1 MSAGWTAALAG
12 LAVLSAA
19 AILAPQIGYGTG
31 LGWDPVNYL
40 CTARNMLAGEGFL
53 GCGGWPFSPWAPGYP
68 AMLAAAGGL
77 LDLDPYDIAGP
88 INAAAFGALVFVAG
102 QWLLR
107 NLESRVLAVLGC
119 LAVASSP
126 PLMWIASHAWSE
138 PAFLLF
144 ATLALTRAARYFA
157 DGRAA
162 TLAWTAAFTALACAT
177 RYAGVVL
184 AAVIA
189 AGLVLERRGSPRRK
203 ARRFWAYGLASA
215 APVCAWMLR
224 NLIETG
230 WFFMP
235 RVPVDHPLPE
245 VLADVAQTVGAWML
259 HDARLHGAPALGA
272 AALLLLAA
280 EAGRRGLRALPR
292 VARPRERSF
301 LLFGGFAFAYA
312 VFYAY
317 TAVAGHHGHGVQ
329 ERHLLPLYLPLLF
342 AALLGADRA
351 ASAGGAGRDRRRG
364 LRSRAPALVLAAA
377 LATWLSWG
385 AYPPI
390 RDVLQGRFPA
400 YSTYWSREHA
410 DSEAARRSEV
420 VRYLRVDAGRGGVVR
435 SNAKN
440 WLEAWAG
447 GMAEHAPLP
456 AGREE
461 HSDAAGALA
470 EWFDARVRG
479 GDRIV
484 WLHDERR
491 RGGRSYGA
499 DDLRALPGAIPLADL
514 QDGLVLRKETFTD
527 IARPGTSLAVG
538 GPLELRVDA
547 GGKWLILIDSECR
560 RMDPDAALALH
571 AVPVRVSDL
580 PRDRRV
586 WRFDNLGSELQRNRS
601 NDDDGCSAFA
611 KLPDYEIAHIWIG
624 QSTSAGNTL
633 WDVDIP

>member
-1 MSAGWTAALAG
+1 MVRESFVSAGWTAGLAG

-40 CTARNMLAGEGFL
+40 CTARNMLAGEGFF
-53 GCGGWPFSPWAPGYP
+53 GCGGRSFSPWAPGYP
-68 AMLAAAGGL
+68 AMLAAAGGFIAR
-77 LDLDPYDIAGP
+77 DPYDVAGP

-126 PLMWIASHAWSE
+126 PLMGIASYAYSE
-138 PAFLLF
+138 TAFLLF
-144 ATLALTRAARYFA
+144 TALALTRADRYF
-157 DGRAA
+157 DDRRAA
-162 TLAWTAAFTALACAT
+162 SLAWAAAFTALACAT
-177 RYAGVVL
+177 RYAGVVI

-203 ARRFWAYGLASA
+203 AMRLWAYGLASA

-224 NLIETG
+224 NLIEEG

-245 VLADVAQTVGAWML
+245 VLADTARTVGGWML
-259 HDARLHGAPALGA
+259 HDARPHGALGA

-280 EAGRRGLRALPR
+280 GAGWRGLRALPR

-301 LLFGGFAFAYA
+301 LLFGGFVLAYA

-317 TAVAGHHGHGVQ
+317 TAVAGHHEHGVQ
-329 ERHLLPLYLPLLF
+329 ARHLFPMYFPILF
-342 AALLGADRA
+342 AALLEADRL
-351 ASAGGAGRDRRRG
+351 ASCGRETRG
-364 LRSRAPALVLAAA
+364 TWTRAAA
-377 LATWLSWG
+377 AGLLLWLSWG
-385 AYPPI
+385 VYPSI
-390 RDVLQGRFPA
+390 RDVLSGRFPA
-400 YSTYWSREHA
+400 YSSIGSQEYA
-410 DSEAARRSEV
+410 DSRTARRSEV
-420 VRYLRVDAGRGGVVR
+420 VRYLRADVGRGGTVW
-435 SNAKN
+435 SNAKD
-440 WLEAWAG
+440 WLEIHAG
-447 GMAEHAPLP
+447 GMAAHAPLP

-484 WLHDERR
+484 WLHGERR

-514 QDGLVLRKETFTD
+514 KDGLVLRKETFTD
-527 IARPGTSLAVG
+527 IARPGASLVVG
-538 GPLELRVDA
+538 GPFELRIDA
-547 GGKWLILIDSECR
+547 GGKWPIPIDSECR

-586 WRFDNLGSELQRNRS
+586 WRFDNLDSELQRNRS
-601 NDDDGCSAFA
+601 DDDGCSTFA
-611 KLPDYEIAHIWIG
+611 KFPDYEIAHIRIG
-624 QSTSAGNTL
+624 QSTGARSTL
-633 WDVDIP
+633 WSVEVL